1 MLSLYI
7 HIPFCHHKCSY
18 CSFHVIPLDGL
29 KESEHTSAH
38 SPLITNYLDA
48 LHRQIDTFS
57 QQLQQQSI
65 QTIYFGGGTP
75 SLLSEKETFQIL
87 EKIYK
92 QYKVSND
99 VEITLE
105 CNPDDLSDEKLK
117 ELKRLEINRL
127 SIGLQSFDDEEL
139 IWMNRA
145 HNANQSESSVK
156 RAQDRGFENITIDLI
171 YGSKFSNI
179 SNWKKTL
186 DKVIDLQVPHISSYN
201 LTIEEKT
208 KLGHDFKVKKEV
220 AIDDEKSSELFLE
233 MIDRL
238 EKHNFIH
245 YEISNFAK
253 EGYFSKHNSNY
264 WKGEHYLGLGPSAH
278 SFDGKSR
285 QWNIANNNLYIKYL
299 QEKSEIYFEKEILT
313 EAERYNEYILTSLR
327 TIWGIDINYLKTNF
341 NTDFIKDFNSKI
353 SEYIKQETIVVKDT
367 TYTLTEKGKL
377 LADKIASELF
387 V

>member
-1 MLSLYI
+1 MSGIYV
-7 HIPFCHHKCSY
+7 HIPFCKQACHY
-18 CSFHVIPLDGL
+18 CDFYFSTSL
-29 KESEHTSAH
+29 KNKEALVKSILTEIDTR
-38 SPLITNYLDA
+38 INYLTNKN
-48 LHRQIDTFS
+48 IE
-57 QQLQQQSI
+57 
-65 QTIYFGGGTP
+65 TIYFGGGTP
-75 SLLSEKETFQIL
+75 SLLSEKETFQII

-92 QYKVSND
+92 LYNVSKD
-99 VEITLE
+99 AEITLE

-127 SIGLQSFDDEEL
+127 SIGLQSFNEEEL

-145 HNANQSESSVK
+145 HTAKESESSVK

-171 YGSKFSNI
+171 YGSKFSNLA
-179 SNWKKTL
+179 NWKKTL
-186 DKVIDLQVPHISSYN
+186 DKAIALQIPHISSYN

-208 KLGHDFKVKKEV
+208 KLGHDFKIKKEV

-238 EKHNFIH
+238 EKNNFIH
-245 YEISNFAK
+245 YEISNFGK
-253 EGYFSKHNSNY
+253 EGFFSKHNSNY

-285 QWNIANNNLYIKYL
+285 QWNVSNNNLYIKYID
-299 QEKSEIYFEKEILT
+299 ERSNDYFEKEILT
-313 EAERYNEYILTSLR
+313 ETERFNEYILTSLR
-327 TIWGIDINYLKTNF
+327 TIWGIDLNYLKTNF
-341 NTDFIKDFNSKI
+341 NSDFVRNFSLQIQ
-353 SEYIKQETIVVKDT
+353 EYISQETVIVKNN

-387 V
+387 A

>member
-1 MLSLYI
+1 MDNRI
-7 HIPFCHHKCSY
+7 
-18 CSFHVIPLDGL
+18 D
-29 KESEHTSAH
+29 
-38 SPLITNYLDA
+38 YLPNKT
-48 LHRQIDTFS
+48 IE
-57 QQLQQQSI
+57 
-65 QTIYFGGGTP
+65 TIYFGGGTP

-92 QYKVSND
+92 QYIVSSD

-127 SIGLQSFDDEEL
+127 SIGLQSFNEEEL

-145 HNANQSESSVK
+145 HNADQSESSVK
-156 RAQDRGFENITIDLI
+156 RAQDRGFENITVDLI
-171 YGSKFSNI
+171 YGSKYSNL

-253 EGYFSKHNSNY
+253 EGFFSKHNSNY

-285 QWNIANNNLYIKYL
+285 QWNVSNNNLYIKYL

-327 TIWGIDINYLKTNF
+327 TIWGIDSNYLKTNF

>member
-1 MLSLYI
+1 MDNRI
-7 HIPFCHHKCSY
+7 
-18 CSFHVIPLDGL
+18 
-29 KESEHTSAH
+29 
-38 SPLITNYLDA
+38 NYLPNKT
-48 LHRQIDTFS
+48 IE
-57 QQLQQQSI
+57 
-65 QTIYFGGGTP
+65 TIYFGGGTP

-87 EKIYK
+87 EKTYK
-92 QYKVSND
+92 QYIVSSD

-127 SIGLQSFDDEEL
+127 SIGLQSFNEEEL

-145 HNANQSESSVK
+145 HNADQSESSVK
-156 RAQDRGFENITIDLI
+156 RAQDRGFENITVDLI
-171 YGSKFSNI
+171 YGSKYSNL

-253 EGYFSKHNSNY
+253 EGFFSKHNSNY

-285 QWNIANNNLYIKYL
+285 QWNVSNNNLYIKYL

-327 TIWGIDINYLKTNF
+327 TIWGIDSNYLKTNF

>member
-1 MLSLYI
+1 MDNRI
-7 HIPFCHHKCSY
+7 
-18 CSFHVIPLDGL
+18 
-29 KESEHTSAH
+29 
-38 SPLITNYLDA
+38 NYLPDKT
-48 LHRQIDTFS
+48 IE
-57 QQLQQQSI
+57 
-65 QTIYFGGGTP
+65 TIYFGGGTP

-87 EKIYK
+87 EKVYK

-253 EGYFSKHNSNY
+253 EGFFSKHNSNY

-285 QWNIANNNLYIKYL
+285 QWNVSNNNLYIKYL

-327 TIWGIDINYLKTNF
+327 TIWGLDLNYLKTNF
-341 NTDFIKDFNSKI
+341 NSDFVKDFNSKI
-353 SEYIKQETIVVKDT
+353 SEYIKQETIVAKGT

>member
-1 MLSLYI
+1 MDNRI
-7 HIPFCHHKCSY
+7 
-18 CSFHVIPLDGL
+18 D
-29 KESEHTSAH
+29 
-38 SPLITNYLDA
+38 YLPNKT
-48 LHRQIDTFS
+48 IE
-57 QQLQQQSI
+57 
-65 QTIYFGGGTP
+65 TIYFGGGTP

-92 QYKVSND
+92 QYIVSSD

-127 SIGLQSFDDEEL
+127 SIGLQSFNEEEL
-139 IWMNRA
+139 TWMNRA
-145 HNANQSESSVK
+145 HNADQSESSVK
-156 RAQDRGFENITIDLI
+156 RAQDRGFENITVDLI
-171 YGSKFSNI
+171 YGSKYSNL

-253 EGYFSKHNSNY
+253 EGFFSKHNSNY

-327 TIWGIDINYLKTNF
+327 TIWGIDINYLN
-341 NTDFIKDFNSKI
+341 
-353 SEYIKQETIVVKDT
+353 
-367 TYTLTEKGKL
+367 
-377 LADKIASELF
+377 
-387 V
+387 